1 MREIEKLPFDREFLL
16 ENAKQMGFELTQ
28 AQIDLFEIYYN
39 ELVDYNQKVN
49 LTAITDPHGVAV
61 THFVDSM
68 TLLLAGIKEGAK
80 IADIG
85 AGAGFPSVPAK
96 LFRPDL
102 DVTLIDSLN
111 KRITFLGYLS
121 QQLGVEINPIHAR
134 AEEAGRQK
142 ALREQF
148 DVVCARG
155 VAKIYLL
162 CEYCLPLL
170 KVGGKLIC
178 MKGPEPEEEIKEA
191 KRALSELSSKVVEVK
206 KFQLPDLSGR
216 SLVIIEKSSPTNNK
230 YPRQSAKISKSPL
243 I

>member
-1 MREIEKLPFDREFLL
+1 MREIVKLPFDREYLI
-16 ENAKQMGFELTQ
+16 ENASKMGFELSE
-28 AQIDLFEIYYN
+28 AQIDLFDTYYN

-68 TLLLAGIKEGAK
+68 TLLLGNIKENAR

-96 LFRPDL
+96 IFRPDI

-111 KRITFLGYLS
+111 KRITFLNYLS
-121 QQLGVEINPIHAR
+121 EQLGVDFTPIHAR

-191 KRALSELSSKVVEVK
+191 KKALSELGSKVAEVK
-206 KFQLPDLSGR
+206 KFELPDGSGR
-216 SLVIIEKSSPTNNK
+216 SLVIIEKKSPTNGK

>member
-1 MREIEKLPFDREFLL
+1 MREIEKLPFDREFLTQK
-16 ENAKQMGFELTQ
+16 AKEMGFELTQ
-28 AQIDLFEIYYN
+28 AQTDLFEVYYN

-68 TLLLAGIKEGAK
+68 TLLMGGIKQNAR

-96 LFRPDL
+96 IFRPDI

-111 KRITFLGYLS
+111 KRITFLNYLS
-121 QQLGVEINPIHAR
+121 EQLGVDFTAIHAR

-142 ALREQF
+142 GLREHF

-191 KRALSELSSKVVEVK
+191 KKALSELGSKVVETK
-206 KFQLPDLSGR
+206 KFTLPDGSGR

>member
-1 MREIEKLPFDREFLL
+1 MREIEKKPFDREFLA
-16 ENAKQMGFELTQ
+16 ENAEKMGFELDET
-28 AQIDLFEIYYN
+28 QIDLFDTYYN

-68 TLLLAGIKEGAK
+68 TLLLGGIKEGAR

-96 LFRPDL
+96 ILRPDL
-102 DVTLIDSLN
+102 DITLIDSLN
-111 KRITFLGYLS
+111 KRITFLNYLS
-121 QQLGVEINPIHAR
+121 EQLGVEINAIHAR

-142 ALREQF
+142 GLREKF

-191 KRALSELSSKVVEVK
+191 KKALIELGSKVVETK
-206 KFQLPDLSGR
+206 KFTLPDSSGR
-216 SLVIIEKSSPTNNK
+216 SLVIIEKTSPTNNK

>member
-1 MREIEKLPFDREFLL
+1 MREQEILPFDREFLIDA
-16 ENAKQMGFELTQ
+16 AKEAGFALSEQQTE
-28 AQIDLFEIYYN
+28 LFERYYN
-39 ELVDYNQKVN
+39 ELVEYNQKVN
-49 LTAITDPHGVAV
+49 LTAITEPHAVAV

-68 TLLLAGIKEGAK
+68 LLLRAEIKEGAK
-80 IADIG
+80 LADIG

-96 LFRPDL
+96 IFRPDI
-102 DVTLIDSLN
+102 DITLIDSLN
-111 KRITFLGYLS
+111 KRITFLNYLS
-121 QQLGVEINPIHAR
+121 EQLSVPLTALHAR

-178 MKGPEPEEEIKEA
+178 MKGPEPQEEIDEA
-191 KRALSELSSKVVEVK
+191 KKALRELCGKVTK
-206 KFQLPDLSGR
+206 IDKFELPDKSGR
-216 SLVIIEKSSPTNNK
+216 SLVIIEKTSTTPAK

>member
-1 MREIEKLPFDREFLL
+1 MREIEKLPFDREFLTQK
-16 ENAKQMGFELTQ
+16 AKEMGFELTQ
-28 AQIDLFEIYYN
+28 AQTDLFEVYYN

-68 TLLLAGIKEGAK
+68 TLLMGGIKQNAR

-96 LFRPDL
+96 IFRPDI

-111 KRITFLGYLS
+111 KRITFLNYLS
-121 QQLGVEINPIHAR
+121 EQLGVDFTAIHAR

-142 ALREQF
+142 GLREHF

-162 CEYCLPLL
+162 C
-170 KVGGKLIC
+170 
-178 MKGPEPEEEIKEA
+178 
-191 KRALSELSSKVVEVK
+191 
-206 KFQLPDLSGR
+206 
-216 SLVIIEKSSPTNNK
+216 
-230 YPRQSAKISKSPL
+230 
-243 I
+243 

>member
-1 MREIEKLPFDREFLL
+1 MREIVKLPFDREFLV
-16 ENAKQMGFELTQ
+16 ENANKMGFELDE
-28 AQIDLFEIYYN
+28 AQIDLFEVYYN

-68 TLLLAGIKEGAK
+68 TLLLADIKEGAR

-96 LFRPDL
+96 IFRPDL
-102 DVTLIDSLN
+102 EVTLIDSLN
-111 KRITFLGYLS
+111 KRITFLNYLS
-121 QQLGVEINPIHAR
+121 EQLGVEFTPIHAR

-142 ALREQF
+142 GLREHF

-178 MKGPEPEEEIKEA
+178 MKGPEPEEEIREA
-191 KRALSELSSKVVEVK
+191 KKAISELGSRVVETK
-206 KFQLPDLSGR
+206 KFTLPDSSGR

>member
-1 MREIEKLPFDREFLL
+1 MREIVKLPFDREYFSDK
-16 ENAKQMGFELTQ
+16 AKEMGFELSD
-28 AQIDLFEIYYN
+28 AQIDLFEVYYN

-68 TLLLAGIKEGAK
+68 TLLLADIKEGAR

-96 LFRPDL
+96 IFRPDL
-102 DVTLIDSLN
+102 EVTLIDSLN
-111 KRITFLGYLS
+111 KRITFLNYLS
-121 QQLGVEINPIHAR
+121 EQLGVEFTPIHAR

-142 ALREQF
+142 GLREKF

-178 MKGPEPEEEIKEA
+178 MKGPEPEEEIREA
-191 KRALSELSSKVVEVK
+191 KKALSELGSRVVETK
-206 KFQLPDLSGR
+206 KFTLPDSSGR
-216 SLVIIEKSSPTNNK
+216 SLVIIEKTSPTNNK
-230 YPRQSAKISKSPL
+230 YPRQSATISKSPL

>member
-1 MREIEKLPFDREFLL
+1 MREQEILPFDREYLVS
-16 ENAKQMGFELTQ
+16 AADKAGFALNEE
-28 AQIDLFEIYYN
+28 QIELFEKYYN
-39 ELVDYNQKVN
+39 ELVEYNQKVN

-68 TLLLAGIKEGAK
+68 MLLRADIKEGAK

-96 LFRPDL
+96 IFRPDI
-102 DVTLIDSLN
+102 DITLIDSLN
-111 KRITFLGYLS
+111 KRITFLNYLS
-121 QQLGVEINPIHAR
+121 DQLAVPLTALHAR

-142 ALREQF
+142 NLREKF

-170 KVGGKLIC
+170 KTGGKLIC

-191 KRALSELSSKVVEVK
+191 KRALSELCGKVVK
-206 KFQLPDLSGR
+206 IDKFTLPDESGR
-216 SLVIIEKSSPTNNK
+216 SLVIIEKTSTTPNK

>member
-1 MREIEKLPFDREFLL
+1 MREIEKQPFDREFLIK
-16 ENAKQMGFELTQ
+16 NAKEMGFELTE
-28 AQIDLFEIYYN
+28 AQINLFETYYN
-39 ELVDYNQKVN
+39 ELIDYNQKVN

-68 TLLLAGIKEGAK
+68 TLLLGDIKEGAS

-96 LFRPDL
+96 IFRPDL
-102 DVTLIDSLN
+102 KITLIDSLN
-111 KRITFLGYLS
+111 KRITFLNYLS
-121 QQLGVEINPIHAR
+121 EQLNVEISAMHAR

-142 ALREQF
+142 GLREKF

-178 MKGPEPEEEIKEA
+178 MKGPDPEEEIKEA
-191 KRALSELSSKVVEVK
+191 KRALNELGSKVSEVK
-206 KFQLPDLSGR
+206 KFSLPDGSGR
-216 SLVIIEKSSPTNNK
+216 SLVIIEESSPTNNK

>member
-1 MREIEKLPFDREFLL
+1 MREQTILPFDREYLT
-16 ENAKQMGFELTQ
+16 NTAKSAGFELNNKQ
-28 AQIDLFEIYYN
+28 LELFERYYN
-39 ELVDYNQKVN
+39 ELLEYNQKVN

-61 THFVDSM
+61 THFVDSL
-68 TLLLAGIKEGAK
+68 TLLRADIKEGAK
-80 IADIG
+80 MADIG
-85 AGAGFPSVPAK
+85 AGAGFPSVPARI
-96 LFRPDL
+96 FRPDIEL
-102 DVTLIDSLN
+102 TLIDSLN
-111 KRITFLGYLS
+111 KRITFLNYLS
-121 QQLGVEINPIHAR
+121 EKLSIPITALHAR

-142 ALREQF
+142 GLREQF

-170 KVGGKLIC
+170 KVGGKLVL

-191 KRALSELSSKVVEVK
+191 KKALSELCGKVIKVD
-206 KFQLPDLSGR
+206 KFTLPDQSGR
-216 SLVIIEKSSPTNNK
+216 SLVIIEKTSTTPAK

>member
-1 MREIEKLPFDREFLL
+1 MREQTILPFDREYLVD
-16 ENAKQMGFELTQ
+16 NAKSAGFELDEM
-28 AQIDLFEIYYN
+28 QIDLFERYYN
-39 ELVDYNQKVN
+39 ELLEYNQKVN

-61 THFVDSM
+61 THFVDSL
-68 TLLLAGIKEGAK
+68 TLLRAEIKEGAK
-80 IADIG
+80 MADIG

-96 LFRPDL
+96 IFRPDIEL
-102 DVTLIDSLN
+102 TLIDSLN
-111 KRITFLGYLS
+111 KRTTFLNYLS
-121 QQLGVEINPIHAR
+121 QQLSLPYNALHAR

-142 ALREQF
+142 GLREQF

-170 KVGGKLIC
+170 KVGGKLVL

-191 KRALSELSSKVVEVK
+191 AKALRELCGKVVK
-206 KFQLPDLSGR
+206 IDKFTLPDGSGR
-216 SLVIIEKSSPTNNK
+216 SLVIIEKTSTTPAK